1 MQQSLQSNDVFCFF
15 LKGETEKF
23 LMYPVNITDKYVAMC
38 TQKNPLSNTPILP
51 YSKGTYESLKHT
63 NIIFYFPIENVLP
76 FEDYS
81 EDAWDKYS
89 ECEGCRYGYSNQE
102 GHTC

>member
-1 MQQSLQSNDVFCFF
+1 
-15 LKGETEKF
+15 
-23 LMYPVNITDKYVAMC
+23 MYPVNITDKYVAMC
-38 TQKNPLSNTPILP
+38 TQKNHLSNTPILP
-51 YSKGTYESLKHT
+51 YSNGTYERLKHT
-63 NIIFYFPIENVLP
+63 NIIFYFPIESILP

-89 ECEGCRYGYSNQE
+89 DCEGCRYGYSNQE